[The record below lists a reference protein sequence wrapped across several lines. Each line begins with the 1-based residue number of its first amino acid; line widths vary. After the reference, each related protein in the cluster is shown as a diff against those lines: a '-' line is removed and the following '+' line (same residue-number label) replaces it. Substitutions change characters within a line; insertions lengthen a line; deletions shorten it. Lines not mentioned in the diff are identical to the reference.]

1 MADNTFNRRIF
12 SLDNWLEMNKNSE
25 HAMIQDLLPS
35 EAGEYMFI
43 SGRTGI
49 GKSMLVTHL
58 AFCLATGTPFFHFNC
73 DRVKVGH
80 LAMEGG
86 RNNII
91 DRLTKIMQLYPRN
104 LWKDNYCFEL
114 QQPLQLDKRVDDFK
128 TFFKGCQ
135 VVIAD
140 NLRQL
145 TTGKYLETT
154 YASTWIKTYQQAL
167 IDIGAVGILT
177 CHIKKPST
185 NGLWEAGDVY
195 DLKGA
200 TEYVDASTSV
210 LLLERTRQG
219 RSNDG
224 RGFGKVDKD
233 KVTLHFAKT
242 RIALRDLEPLELQ
255 RNFDR
260 GSFDVIT

>member
-1 MADNTFNRRIF
+1 MKYYGKKK
-12 SLDNWLEMNKNSE
+12 SWKN
-25 HAMIQDLLPS
+25 
-35 EAGEYMFI
+35 GY
-43 SGRTGI
+43 
-49 GKSMLVTHL
+49 
-58 AFCLATGTPFFHFNC
+58 
-73 DRVKVGH
+73 RVWYYQ
-80 LAMEGG
+80 
-86 RNNII
+86 
-91 DRLTKIMQLYPRN
+91 RLIN
-104 LWKDNYCFEL
+104 
-114 QQPLQLDKRVDDFK
+114 
-128 TFFKGCQ
+128 
-135 VVIAD
+135 
-140 NLRQL
+140 
-145 TTGKYLETT
+145 KYLRTCDT
-154 YASTWIKTYQQAL
+154 L